1 MDELA
6 LLKPKLVRLKLSGML
21 DSIAPRLH
29 QALSEKWTFT
39 NLLDILL
46 QDEIERRENK
56 QLGRRLMRSELEP
69 EKTLPTF
76 DFSFNPRIP
85 EPLIRELALCGYL
98 DRHENLFLLGPSGV
112 GKTHLAHALG
122 HEACRRG
129 YEVLFRRTA
138 PLFHWIAAGDLDGT
152 RSRRLKSVA
161 QTPLLILDDFG
172 LQPLSEDQQAD
183 LYELICER
191 YERTSTIFTSNRDFS
206 EWPLVFNNP
215 LMGSAVMD
223 RIVHHGIKLVIEG
236 KSYRLNSIVNRQK
249 SLTVDSVPS

>member
-6 LLKPKLVRLKLSGML
+6 LLKPKLVRLNLSGML

-85 EPLIRELALCGYL
+85 EPLIRELALCPG
-98 DRHENLFLLGPSGV
+98 
-112 GKTHLAHALG
+112 
-122 HEACRRG
+122 
-129 YEVLFRRTA
+129 
-138 PLFHWIAAGDLDGT
+138 
-152 RSRRLKSVA
+152 
-161 QTPLLILDDFG
+161 
-172 LQPLSEDQQAD
+172 
-183 LYELICER
+183 
-191 YERTSTIFTSNRDFS
+191 ST
-206 EWPLVFNNP
+206 
-215 LMGSAVMD
+215 
-223 RIVHHGIKLVIEG
+223 
-236 KSYRLNSIVNRQK
+236 
-249 SLTVDSVPS
+249 